1 MYRFLVGPLVRI
13 RLIVHAYFLIMDNVK
28 KDIEFIGLPISGL
41 EVSDY
46 FKEKSQQMGFNTIRE
61 ITDLGWGKVL
71 KMDNF
76 CYEWFNELVRLLKSK
91 GLLDLLE
98 TK

>member
-1 MYRFLVGPLVRI
+1 
-13 RLIVHAYFLIMDNVK
+13 MDD
-28 KDIEFIGLPISGL
+28 DINFIYLPISGL
-41 EVSDY
+41 EVSEY
-46 FKEKSQQMGFNTIRE
+46 FKEKSKQMGFYTIKE

-71 KMDNF
+71 KMENF
-76 CYEWFNELVRLLKSK
+76 CYDWFNELVRLLKSK

>member
-1 MYRFLVGPLVRI
+1 MYDDI
-13 RLIVHAYFLIMDNVK
+13 NLIY
-28 KDIEFIGLPISGL
+28 LPISGL
-41 EVSDY
+41 EVSEY
-46 FKEKSQQMGFNTIRE
+46 FKEKSKQMGFYTIKE

-71 KMDNF
+71 KMENF
-76 CYEWFNELVRLLKSK
+76 CYDWFNELVRLLKSK

>member
-1 MYRFLVGPLVRI
+1 
-13 RLIVHAYFLIMDNVK
+13 
-28 KDIEFIGLPISGL
+28 
-41 EVSDY
+41 
-46 FKEKSQQMGFNTIRE
+46 MGFYTIKE

-71 KMDNF
+71 KMENF
-76 CYEWFNELVRLLKSK
+76 CYDWFNELVRLLKSK